1 MPDDLDPSRPDEALL
16 ERVAQLE
23 TALRSRPVIEQA
35 KGMLMLIHGC
45 DDDGAFRMLIAASQ
59 STNRKLR
66 DVAVELVAHLPKGT
80 APPADIGAAIETEAS
95 RLVNSEAGR
104 LVAPEASG
112 SPAGGSTVP
121 RRGGPGGL

>member
-35 KGMLMLIHGC
+35 KGMLMLLHRC

-66 DVAVELVAHLPKGT
+66 EIATELVTHLPRGT
-80 APPADIGAAIETEAS
+80 APPADIGSAIEA
-95 RLVNSEAGR
+95 EAGR
-104 LVAPEASG
+104 VGATEAGRSG
-112 SPAGGSTVP
+112 RVIDSGA
-121 RRGGPGGL
+121 